1 MKTRVIKILY
11 GSAAVA
17 LITFLILLRD
27 YLGPDWQ
34 FPVNTLSTLAVMGGL
49 AFCFYRVFIHVLREA
64 KNEQDRIKATT
75 VNMSF
80 DEKVRFMTDLMTPKF
95 NTKRF
100 LIGLVFW
107 SGFNGLLWYSLIQS
121 PNLGYVL
128 VLLGVAASLIS
139 GFIIWRITTEPPPF
153 FP

>member
-1 MKTRVIKILY
+1 
-11 GSAAVA
+11 
-17 LITFLILLRD
+17 
-27 YLGPDWQ
+27 
-34 FPVNTLSTLAVMGGL
+34 
-49 AFCFYRVFIHVLREA
+49 
-64 KNEQDRIKATT
+64 
-75 VNMSF
+75 
-80 DEKVRFMTDLMTPKF
+80 MTPKF